1 MKGEQRRGSRGWQ
14 GRRAGGWLGARSSA
28 LPAGTVFP
36 RRRRWRSPRW
46 AAGGWRATR
55 AYRLGTP
62 TPTEPPTP
70 TPSPPRF
77 RSLEPGAAG
86 RKAVRFSV
94 ETGNS
99 SQPLSSSLYRRL
111 AQSVPRAGAGAP
123 LRSRPLPFACR
134 RARRAPATAESP
146 GAAPACAR
154 PAAPGADPR
163 PVPGAPG
170 APATPPP
177 RAGPG
182 RAGRLMQGGG

>member
-1 MKGEQRRGSRGWQ
+1 MDGRGGGQADGWAPAPALFPPVRCSRG
-14 GRRAGGWLGARSSA
+14 GGDGGAHAGPCEVG
-28 LPAGTVFP
+28 FP
-36 RRRRWRSPRW
+36 
-46 AAGGWRATR
+46 TR

-123 LRSRPLPFACR
+123 LRS
-134 RARRAPATAESP
+134 
-146 GAAPACAR
+146 
-154 PAAPGADPR
+154 APGRCPSPA
-163 PVPGAPG
+163 G
-170 APATPPP
+170 APAALRQQLSPPALPPP
-177 RAGPG
+177 VHGRQPPALTPGRSRGHRGHPRPLRPGPG
-182 RAGRLMQGGG
+182 RAGPGG